1 MRAVAY
7 VAHRRIS
14 TLKLPSGE
22 GSHQRHRLANGGRN
36 PQYYCSRV
44 AVAVRSTRPHGAA
57 GGTIQCSKSQS
68 CLTVSSTT
76 LFTPWPTDH
85 HVLIQSGRDQRYV
98 ERMEQ
103 RFPIG
108 CDMLLGETSKTSQ
121 DCSKNT
127 SSPEALQ
134 PHGAPKALSGVSPH
148 RQHEALQRQIKQ
160 PRVSSH
166 SERR

>member
-85 HVLIQSGRDQRYV
+85 HVLIQSGRDQRSV

-103 RFPIG
+103 RF
-108 CDMLLGETSKTSQ
+108 LLDAICCLERPRKRVRIVPKTLLHPRL
-121 DCSKNT
+121 CSLMAPQRRSLGFPLIANT
-127 SSPEALQ
+127 RHSSV
-134 PHGAPKALSGVSPH
+134 K
-148 RQHEALQRQIKQ
+148 
-160 PRVSSH
+160 SS
-166 SERR
+166 SLA